1 MMNML
6 KWLSA
11 EESGQGMVEYGL
23 ILAFIAL
30 AAVTALSAVG
40 QKLVPFFEDIVNKI
54 PN

>member
-40 QKLVPFFEDIVNKI
+40 QKLPPLIEKASNAFPD
-54 PN
+54 